1 VNVQHCSVEPSHAMD
16 HTKVSNEYMKNSNRD
31 RFDGRL
37 KTASQAKQKL
47 LEQFKVAA
55 DDPEKL
61 AKRAERH
68 EIALARDA
76 KRKAKAAK
84 LLLEKENLERQQAE
98 AAERELAQETARKEE
113 LEAERAKA
121 AKRES
126 TQEVAGEAER
136 KAERDRRY
144 AARRNRKR

>member
-1 VNVQHCSVEPSHAMD
+1 
-16 HTKVSNEYMKNSNRD
+16 MKNSSRD

-37 KTASQAKQKL
+37 KTASEAKQHR
-47 LEQFKVAA
+47 LERFKVAV

-68 EIALARDA
+68 AVAAARETQ
-76 KRKAKAAK
+76 RKASVSN
-84 LLLEKENLERQQAE
+84 LLREKEDLERQQAL
-98 AAERELAQETARKEE
+98 AAETEIMREA
-113 LEAERAKA
+113 
-121 AKRES
+121 
-126 TQEVAGEAER
+126 TQEAER

>member
-1 VNVQHCSVEPSHAMD
+1 
-16 HTKVSNEYMKNSNRD
+16 MKNPTGD

-37 KTASQAKQKL
+37 KTASQAKQKQ

-55 DDPEKL
+55 DDPKML
-61 AKRAERH
+61 AKRAERLA
-68 EIALARDA
+68 IAEAREV

-84 LLLEKENLERQQAE
+84 LMQEQENLKLQKAE
-98 AAERELAQETARKEE
+98 ADKHEAIQAAARDAEV
-113 LEAERAKA
+113 EAERVEATENA
-121 AKRES
+121 VPRE
-126 TQEVAGEAER
+126 VKGEAER